1 MSASEVYEMILFCFV
16 FKPII
21 YRFGGL
27 GLSLAS
33 WVAMVPSWVAMVA
46 GFLDIWY
53 NHRSTLDLGVFDC
66 SENESCQIKQAVSL
80 AILQFGKRLP
90 CDVVSSED

>member
-1 MSASEVYEMILFCFV
+1 MYNLRQLFSRPQEKKIREVAMSASEVYEMILVCFV

-46 GFLDIWY
+46 GFLDI
-53 NHRSTLDLGVFDC
+53 
-66 SENESCQIKQAVSL
+66 
-80 AILQFGKRLP
+80 
-90 CDVVSSED
+90 

>member
-46 GFLDIWY
+46 GFLDI
-53 NHRSTLDLGVFDC
+53 
-66 SENESCQIKQAVSL
+66 
-80 AILQFGKRLP
+80 
-90 CDVVSSED
+90 